1 MIFDNQTNII
11 DWENKYYVDREEVY
25 MENKLPIGLSNRHI
39 HLGQEDL
46 DTLFGKGYELTKR
59 NDLSQ
64 PGQFAAEEKVDL
76 IGPKRAI
83 KGVRVLGPV
92 RSATQIEVS
101 ISDAFTL
108 GVEPVIRNSGD
119 IEGTPGIKVVGP
131 KGEIELDKGVIVA
144 ARHIHMHTDEV
155 KEFGLNDGDIVSVK
169 VEGARGLIFDNVL
182 IRSGE
187 GHKLEMHVDIEEG
200 NAAGV
205 KNGDLVEIIK

>member
-1 MIFDNQTNII
+1 MKT
-11 DWENKYYVDREEVY
+11 E
-25 MENKLPIGLSNRHI
+25 LPIGMSNRHI
-39 HLGQEDL
+39 HLSQGDL
-46 DTLFGKGYELTKR
+46 EILFGEGYELTRRK
-59 NDLSQ
+59 DLSQ

-92 RSATQIEVS
+92 RSATQVEVS

-119 IEGTPGIKVVGP
+119 IKDTPGIKVIGP
-131 KGEIELDKGVIVA
+131 KGEIDLKEGVIVA
-144 ARHIHMHTDEV
+144 ARHIHMHTDEA
-155 KEFGLNDGDIVSVK
+155 KEFGVKDGDVVSVK
-169 VEGARGLIFDNVL
+169 VGGVRGITFDNVL

-200 NAAGV
+200 NAAGT
-205 KNGDLVEIIK
+205 KNGDLVEIINK